1 MIQNP
6 TILSNYSIFVT
17 ETFKDFQCD
26 TNTNMCK
33 KVVHMYWNIS
43 TESHAN
49 RKKEEKRA
57 LLRRE
62 MSLQKFWFRV
72 FGCGCGSVIH
82 RYIYTVVPFLFP
94 PPTYVL
100 YRYLYSIPFYMHIFI
115 LFPALSTQYYPLFYS
130 EYFFPSIIMFLLCF
144 ADELH
149 IHNLEAHYC
158 YMYCDTV
165 CDVV

>member
-33 KVVHMYWNIS
+33 KIVHMYWNIS

-94 PPTYVL
+94 PPTYCMSCTGTCTPFH
-100 YRYLYSIPFYMHIFI
+100 SICTF
-115 LFPALSTQYYPLFYS
+115 LFY
-130 EYFFPSIIMFLLCF
+130 FLLC
-144 ADELH
+144 LH
-149 IHNLEAHYC
+149 STIPC
-158 YMYCDTV
+158 FTV
-165 CDVV
+165 NTSSPVSSCFYFVLLMNSIFTIWRLITATCTVIQYVM